1 MHGQNI
7 KEEVLYMKLDEVKS
21 KLTGELKDAIKG
33 KDLAAKAV
41 ISVVSAKVTAAAKE
55 AELKGKEFLNDDII
69 GVFSQELK
77 QVRESLVEAEKAARA
92 DVVETCNKQ
101 IKFLEKFLPKQ
112 LSKEEIKTKVLEII
126 ANLGLKVDELTKKD
140 MGKIMGVANKEL
152 KGQADGKEIS
162 STVQELIEK

>member
-1 MHGQNI
+1 MKQKLMHGQNN

-41 ISVVSAKVTAAAKE
+41 ISVVSAKVTAVAKE
-55 AELKGKEFLNDDII
+55 AELKGKELVDSDLI

-92 DVVETCNKQ
+92 KENANTGVAVIPIEVKPVVIKSKKNVSLRQ
-101 IKFLEKFLPKQ
+101 ITGGQSVAIEREEDIDKFL
-112 LSKEEIKTKVLEII
+112 
-126 ANLGLKVDELTKKD
+126 
-140 MGKIMGVANKEL
+140 KEL
-152 KGQADGKEIS
+152 KTKLIR
-162 STVQELIEK
+162 ELDKDTIVNLLM